1 MPNEK
6 KGTVL
11 ESAYLFNKPWLTVR
25 KDKIRL
31 ANGIIIP
38 DYYVLEYPNWVNIL
52 AITKDKKFL
61 MIRQY
66 RHGSQT
72 TNYELCGGCVD
83 EEDSSPLE
91 AAKRELLEET
101 GFGNGVWRPN
111 LKLSANPSTSNNWT
125 YNFIAEDVEPLRP
138 QHLDGGEDISVHLL
152 DLKTVINLLK
162 NNEIIQSIHAC
173 ALWKYLAENHLI

>member
-52 AITKDKKFL
+52 AITKDKL
-61 MIRQY
+61 
-66 RHGSQT
+66 
-72 TNYELCGGCVD
+72 
-83 EEDSSPLE
+83 
-91 AAKRELLEET
+91 
-101 GFGNGVWRPN
+101 
-111 LKLSANPSTSNNWT
+111 
-125 YNFIAEDVEPLRP
+125 
-138 QHLDGGEDISVHLL
+138 
-152 DLKTVINLLK
+152 
-162 NNEIIQSIHAC
+162 
-173 ALWKYLAENHLI
+173 

>member
-125 YNFIAEDVEPLRP
+125 YNFIAEDVEPLQP